1 MTKKKE
7 PKLPYPRIVR
17 KETGGPRPIIKG
29 SRGGWTDFY
38 HLVLKAPWWLFILG
52 LAAIFAGLNA
62 VFAGL
67 YLLDPQGLENARPG
81 SFWDAYLFSVETM
94 ASVTYSAM
102 LPKTTYANVLVAAE
116 AFFAIL
122 NIALATGIVFA
133 RISRPTSRVIFSNK
147 AVISR
152 YDGQP
157 MLMFRAA
164 NQRGN
169 QIMEATVTVT
179 VARQATTREGVVMR
193 RMEELKLARSR
204 SPLFSLS
211 WTVMHPIDR
220 DSPFHGATR
229 ESMLKD
235 QMEVIVIMSG
245 MDDTFADKVYARHS
259 YLPHEIHWDKQFED
273 ILFVLEDGRRFVD
286 LNKFHDVKDMSKA

>member
-7 PKLPYPRIVR
+7 PKLPYPRILR
-17 KETGGPRPIIKG
+17 KETGGPRPVIKG
-29 SRGGWTDFY
+29 QDGGRWTDFY
-38 HLVLKAPWWLFILG
+38 HLMLKAPWWLFILG

-62 VFAGL
+62 AFAGL

-94 ASVTYSAM
+94 ASVSYSTI
-102 LPKTTYANVLVAAE
+102 LPKTTYANVLVTAE

-133 RISRPTSRVIFSNK
+133 RISRPTARVVFSNK
-147 AVISR
+147 AVINR

-169 QIMEATVTVT
+169 QIMEATVSVT
-179 VARQATTREGVVMR
+179 LARQA
-193 RMEELKLARSR
+193 
-204 SPLFSLS
+204 
-211 WTVMHPIDR
+211 
-220 DSPFHGATR
+220 
-229 ESMLKD
+229 
-235 QMEVIVIMSG
+235 
-245 MDDTFADKVYARHS
+245 DDTRRRRHAPHGGTEARALAFAA
-259 YLPHEIHWDKQFED
+259 
-273 ILFVLEDGRRFVD
+273 VLAVMDSDAPDRQGQPV
-286 LNKFHDVKDMSKA
+286 

>member
-1 MTKKKE
+1 VSKKKE
-7 PKLPYPRIVR
+7 PNLPYPRILR

-29 SRGGWTDFY
+29 GRGRWTDLY
-38 HLVLKAPWWLFILG
+38 HRLLTAPWWLFILI

-62 VFAGL
+62 VFAAL
-67 YLLDPQGLENARPG
+67 YLLDPSGLANARPG

-94 ASVTYSAM
+94 ASVTYSTM

-122 NIALATGIVFA
+122 NIALATGVVFT
-133 RISRPTSRVIFSNK
+133 RISRPTSRVLFSNK
-147 AVISR
+147 AIIGR

-157 MLMFRAA
+157 TLMFRAA

-179 VARQATTREGVVMR
+179 VARQAVTREGVVMR
-193 RMEELKLARSR
+193 RMEELKLARAR

-211 WTVMHPIDR
+211 WTVMHPIDK

-229 ESMLKD
+229 ESMLRE

-273 ILFVLEDGRRFVD
+273 VLFVQEDGRRFVD
-286 LNKFHDVKDMSKA
+286 LHKFHDIKDA